1 MEEITSSLEEL
12 SDRLALVASA
22 PFDLLSDEDA
32 CTVTVALERLGRLVD
47 TARAQAAAEIA
58 DRSRF
63 ALGHDGLA
71 FRLGYGKGALL
82 LEALTRVSPRE
93 AGRRI
98 RLGGAIRSSRGLD
111 GSLLPA
117 DHERVA
123 AAMIAGEVGVDA
135 AESIVHCLDQ
145 AARRAGMSLDAL
157 AMRNVAEESL
167 VDTARVSTADE
178 VAVQARAWRDALDP
192 DGIEPREDQVYD
204 RRSLVFGRES
214 NGVRTLRGTLVGV
227 DAALLQAAFDEAEKH
242 GASPR
247 FLAEDDAARTIRTV
261 PGEDGEPKTEIVDG
275 RSREQRRYDVFV
287 GLLTAGVR
295 ASAAGP
301 VGTRCTAQVTAT
313 ITLAEL
319 HDGKGVG
326 WIDGAEEPVSAA
338 TLQQL
343 ACVNGKATVVLGDNG
358 EPLYLYRGRRY
369 FTEQQIRALMVRDGG
384 CVWPGCHAAAA
395 WCDGHHILEFDA
407 DHGATDIDNGVLLC
421 PHHHR
426 MLHHSEYEMRMI
438 GGRPHLI
445 PPAFLDFE
453 RTPILLGRS
462 RIGISL
468 ALSRQLV

>member
-1 MEEITSSLEEL
+1 MEEITGSLAEL
-12 SDRLALVASA
+12 TDRLALVTSA

-58 DRSRF
+58 DRSRLG
-63 ALGHDGLA
+63 LGHDGLA

-82 LEALTRVSPRE
+82 LEALTSVSPRE
-93 AGRRI
+93 AGRRM

-111 GSLLPA
+111 GSVLPA

-123 AAMIAGEVGVDA
+123 TAMVAGEVGVDA
-135 AESIVHCLDQ
+135 ADSIVHCLDQ

-157 AMRNVAEESL
+157 AMQDIAEESL

-178 VAVQARAWRDALDP
+178 VGVQARAWRDALDP
-192 DGIEPREDQVYD
+192 DGIEPREEQVYD
-204 RRSLVFGRES
+204 RRSVVFGRET

-247 FLAEDDAARTIRTV
+247 FQARTIRTV
-261 PGEDGEPKTEIVDG
+261 PGEHGEPKTEIVDD

-295 ASAAGP
+295 ASASGP
-301 VGTRCTAQVTAT
+301 VGVRCTAQVTAT
-313 ITLAEL
+313 ITLEEL
-319 HDGKGVG
+319 HDGKGAG
-326 WIDGAEEPVSAA
+326 WIDGAAEPVSAA

-438 GGRPHLI
+438 GGRPHLL

-462 RIGISL
+462 RIGIRL
-468 ALSRQLV
+468 ALFRQLV